1 MINLDPKA
9 NQRFFTLN
17 VDLDQHESQMLFD
30 IANELGVKRS
40 HLALFAA
47 DLLGEALTDDPEF
60 YRLVTEAKDR
70 RLATPGKTKLFN
82 LKSQLAVPGSWTDP
96 VAIMEPHGV
105 ASQQVYRFAVI
116 SFLEEID
123 SPSLL
128 QAAKDFCTNYQAF
141 SLAKVKGHHFLLSK
155 ATKPQQAPA
164 HRGFTIYNPDSFN
177 N

>member
-9 NQRFFTLN
+9 NQRFFVLN
-17 VDLDQHESQMLFD
+17 VDLDQHESSMLFD
-30 IANELGVKRS
+30 VANELGVRRC
-40 HLALFAA
+40 HIALFAA
-47 DLLGEALTDDPEF
+47 DLLGEALTDDTEF
-60 YRLVTEAKDR
+60 YKVVIEAKDQ
-70 RLATPGKTKLFN
+70 RLAMPGKTKLFN
-82 LKSQLAVPGSWTDP
+82 LKSELAVPCSWTDP
-96 VAIMEPHGV
+96 VAIMKPYGV
-105 ASQQVYRFAVI
+105 ALQQVYRFAVV

-123 SPSLL
+123 SPFLL

-141 SLAKVKGHHFLLSK
+141 SLAKVKGRHFLLSK